1 MQICEEGESDAGHV
15 CEARGGKVGRKAPM
29 QREGELLH
37 ERGRDKS
44 KIPRGPRAGE
54 MQIDGK
60 KHYHREESELYGMTA

>member
-1 MQICEEGESDAGHV
+1 
-15 CEARGGKVGRKAPM
+15 M
-29 QREGELLH
+29 QREGELLR